1 MIKNKN
7 AKKGFTLIE
16 LLIVIGI
23 LAILATAAV
32 LVLNPAQLLAQAR
45 DSQRISDLGA
55 IKSAIGLY
63 LTTAANP
70 AVGETKN
77 MTVSGATC
85 GLSAAC
91 TYNATTT
98 VDGNGWVAVN
108 LTGTTGGS
116 PLSSLPLDPTQSA
129 TYFYA
134 YAGNNTNKTFELN
147 ARLES
152 EKYRGKMTTDG
163 GDDNTCGATYTDAT
177 CWYEVGTQPDLNL

>member
-63 LTTAANP
+63 LTTTDSP
-70 AVGETKN
+70 IVGVAKN
-77 MTVSGATC
+77 MTVSGAACAFT
-85 GLSAAC
+85 GGC

-116 PLSSLPLDPTQSA
+116 PLASLPLDPTQSA

-134 YAGNNTNKTFELN
+134 YAGENANKTFELN

-152 EKYRGKMTTDG
+152 EKYRGKMITDG
-163 GDDNTCGATYTDAT
+163 GDDNTCDATYTNAT
-177 CWYEVGTQPDLNL
+177 CWYEVGTAPGLNF